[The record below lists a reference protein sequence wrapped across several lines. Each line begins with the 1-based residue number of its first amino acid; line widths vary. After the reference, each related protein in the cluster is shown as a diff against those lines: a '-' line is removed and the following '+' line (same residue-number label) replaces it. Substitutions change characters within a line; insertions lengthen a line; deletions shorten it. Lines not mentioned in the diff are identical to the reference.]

1 MGAGA
6 SPLLPASLGGWC
18 TRSIPRE
25 PPASDFLTVYLLSR
39 PPRHAPQWEATENK
53 SSVVVYAVGAV
64 VAVWLSSSV
73 VSAINGVPL
82 VRGGDP
88 PLVFIG

>member
-39 PPRHAPQWEATENK
+39 PPRHAPENK